1 MTNQFKDVIN
11 TIVRGYL
18 RYSPI
23 TEGKKHLLESTKRF
37 IMPDE
42 TLVSFP
48 TKHGFNLK
56 VNLRN
61 PEHQRMYFYGE
72 HDERFEINNIVKILQ
87 AGDICWDI
95 GANIGFYTCLFATLV
110 GNKGRVIAFEPVSA
124 TIDFLREN
132 VYLNSINNVT
142 LKEVA
147 LGDAPRRQQIFLE
160 LPANAEGTVSL
171 NTTSGKHS
179 EMIDV
184 DTIDN
189 LSASLPV
196 PDFIKID
203 VEGYQMKVL
212 AGGAKFF
219 SNHSPMIMAELCDQ
233 DQVLMNDT
241 QVFLR
246 SHGYLIY
253 EFRKHSLKRCENIL
267 EAKGRNFF
275 MAKENSLYFS
285 RILPRVD

>member
-1 MTNQFKDVIN
+1 MTSQFKTLVN
-11 TIVRGYL
+11 TIVRAYL
-18 RYSPI
+18 RHSPV
-23 TEGKKHLLESTKRF
+23 TEGKKQLLELTKHF

-56 VNLRN
+56 VNLHN

-72 HDERFEINNIVKILQ
+72 HDERFEINNIVKILR

-110 GNKGRVIAFEPVSA
+110 GNKGHVIAFEPVSA
-124 TIDFLREN
+124 TIGFLREN
-132 VYLNSINNVT
+132 IRLNYINNVT

-147 LGDAPRRQQIFLE
+147 LGDEPRRQQIFLDS
-160 LPANAEGTVSL
+160 PATAEGTVSL
-171 NTTSGKHS
+171 NTTAGKHS
-179 EMIDV
+179 EIIDV

-189 LSASLPV
+189 LLASLPV
-196 PDFIKID
+196 PAFIKID

-212 AGGAKFF
+212 AGGEKFF
-219 SNHSPMIMAELCDQ
+219 SNHSPMILAELCDQ
-233 DQVLMNDT
+233 DHVLMNDT

-267 EAKGRNFF
+267 ESKGRNFF

-285 RILPRVD
+285 RILPQVE